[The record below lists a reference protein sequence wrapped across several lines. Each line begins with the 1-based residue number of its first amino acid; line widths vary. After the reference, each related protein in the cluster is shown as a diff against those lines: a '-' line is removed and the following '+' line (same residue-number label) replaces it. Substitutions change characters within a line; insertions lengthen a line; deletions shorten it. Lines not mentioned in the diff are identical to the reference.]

1 MVHTMSTQ
9 ADCCFRYFIYW
20 CFIMSNTTYELV
32 ASLKSDRLKVA
43 CDITH
48 VIFRSYDRDIERSY
62 ETLRNPY
69 LQAHHASLAAER
81 KARVMRLCGYHSD
94 VAEAY
99 RDAAWHAVG
108 RSTKPI
114 RRCESYERILAA
126 RAKEYI
132 ALAQEI
138 EARE

>member
-1 MVHTMSTQ
+1 MPTQ
-9 ADCCFRYFIYW
+9 ADCYLRYFIYW
-20 CFIMSNTTYELV
+20 CYIMSNTTYELV
-32 ASLKSDRLKVA
+32 ASLKGDRLKA
-43 CDITH
+43 MHDIAY
-48 VIFRSYDRDIERSY
+48 VIFSSYDRDIERSY
-62 ETLRNPY
+62 KNLRNPY

-81 KARVMRLCGYHSD
+81 KARMMRMCGYWHD

-99 RDAAWHAVG
+99 RDAAWHAMG
-108 RSTKPI
+108 RSTRPL